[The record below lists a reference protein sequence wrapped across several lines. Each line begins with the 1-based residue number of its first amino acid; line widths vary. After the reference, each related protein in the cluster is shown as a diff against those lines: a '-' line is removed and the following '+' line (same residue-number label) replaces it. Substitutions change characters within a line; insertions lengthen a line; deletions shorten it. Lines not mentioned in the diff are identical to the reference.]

1 MEITKGYYKQNVY
14 EHTYGNEFVLF
25 KEAISDLITERIVEE
40 DKTLEIDIYGIE
52 IGVLNG
58 DTSAF
63 LLGINKNIHLT
74 GIDPLIPDSMEHS
87 LVGSINAIEKN
98 TAPFAN
104 RFNFVHDYSQNIHA
118 AFLNEQYDFIFIDGD
133 HTYEAAKQD
142 YELYYSKIRKG
153 GLIFFHDSRM
163 YRGGAPF
170 HEGSSKFVSDLI
182 AKETKIKLIAEAFS
196 LTCFK
201 KL

>member
-1 MEITKGYYKQNVY
+1 METKNGYYKDSIY
-14 EHTYGNEFVLF
+14 EHKYDNEFVLF
-25 KEAISDLITERIVEE
+25 KESISDLITERIVEE
-40 DKTLEIDIYGIE
+40 DKTLEIEIYGIE

-74 GIDPLIPDSMEHS
+74 GVDPLITDSMEHS
-87 LVGSINAIEKN
+87 LIGSVKAIEN
-98 TAPFAN
+98 NVAPFAD
-104 RFNFVHDYSQNIHA
+104 RFSFVHDYSQNVYK

-142 YELYYSKIRKG
+142 YELYYDKIKKG

-163 YRGGAPF
+163 NRGGAPF
-170 HEGSSKFVSDLI
+170 HVGSSQFVDQVISNDNRV
-182 AKETKIKLIAEAFS
+182 KLIGEAFS